1 MAANSGMRGDG
12 SFVDDDEGG
21 CYNSPRFWASFRLV
35 GGGELK
41 RTHYCGD
48 LRREHERREVTLCGW
63 VHVRRDHGGLI
74 FVDLRDR
81 SGRVQVVFDPAA
93 GEEIVESA
101 HRLRAEFVVQVSGEV
116 SLRPKGTENSGLPTG
131 EIEVRAKALLV
142 LNESSTPPFVV
153 EDESDAAE
161 AVRLRYRYLDLR
173 RPSIQ
178 RVFFNR
184 HRITKAIRR
193 HLEGHGFIE
202 VETPV
207 LTKSTPEG
215 ARDYLVP
222 SRANP
227 GAFYAL
233 PQSPQLFKQILMVAG
248 FDRYYQ
254 IVRCFRDED
263 LRADR
268 QPEFTQV
275 DLEMSFV
282 DREDVMAVTEGMLAD
297 VFREIKGAEP
307 GRPFPRL
314 SYREAMERFGS
325 DKPDTRFGLEL
336 VDAASVAREAE
347 FKVFR
352 QALESGGR
360 VKGLN
365 AKGCGSFSRKEIDDL
380 TEEAKKFGAKGL
392 AWMKVTP
399 DGLESAIVK
408 FFTPGQQAEI
418 RRLLSA
424 EPGDLLVFVAD
435 AEAVVHEALGRIRL
449 RIGEGRGLI
458 PADRTD
464 LLWVVDF
471 PLLEWDGE
479 EKRYVAMHHPF
490 TAPMDEDLPLLEADP
505 LKVRAKAYD
514 IVMNGT
520 EIGGGSVRIHREDV
534 QEKMFGLLGI
544 GAEEAREKFG
554 FLLEALQFGAPP
566 HGGIALGLDRLT
578 MLVTGAASIR
588 DVIPFPKTQKGVC
601 PLTQAPSPVSPA
613 QLRELRIRVMD

>member
-1 MAANSGMRGDG
+1 M
-12 SFVDDDEGG
+12 
-21 CYNSPRFWASFRLV
+21 
-35 GGGELK
+35 GGGDLK

-48 LRREHERREVTLCGW
+48 LRKDHVGREVTLCGW

-93 GEEIVESA
+93 GQEIMESA

-116 SLRPKGTENSGLPTG
+116 SLRPQGTENPGLPTG
-131 EIEVRAKALLV
+131 EIEVRARMLLV
-142 LNESSTPPFVV
+142 LNEASTPPFSV

-173 RPSIQ
+173 RPKVQ
-178 RVFFNR
+178 RVFFDR
-184 HRITKAIRR
+184 HRIARTVRR
-193 HLEGHGFIE
+193 FLDGEGFLD

-254 IVRCFRDED
+254 VVRCFRDED

-282 DREDVMAVTEGMLAD
+282 DREDVMAVTEGMLAE

-307 GRPFPRL
+307 GRPFARL

-399 DGLESAIVK
+399 DGLESSIAK

-418 RRLLSA
+418 RRMTSA
-424 EPGDLLVFVAD
+424 EPGDLLLFVAD
-435 AEAVVHEALGRIRL
+435 AEAVVHEALGRLRL

-479 EKRYVAMHHPF
+479 ENRYVAMHHPF
-490 TAPMDEDLPLLEADP
+490 TAPMDEDVSLLEADP

-554 FLLEALQFGAPP
+554 FLLEALRFGAPP

-613 QLRELRIRVMD
+613 QLKELRIRVMD

>member
-1 MAANSGMRGDG
+1 M
-12 SFVDDDEGG
+12 
-21 CYNSPRFWASFRLV
+21 
-35 GGGELK
+35 K

-48 LRREHERREVTLCGW
+48 LRREHGRREVTLCGW

-93 GEEIVESA
+93 GDEIMESA

-116 SLRPKGTENSGLPTG
+116 SLRPKGTENPGLPTG
-131 EIEVRAKALLV
+131 EIEVRAKTLLV
-142 LNESSTPPFVV
+142 LNEASTPPFGV

-178 RVFFNR
+178 RVFFDR

-314 SYREAMERFGS
+314 LYREAMERFGS

-435 AEAVVHEALGRIRL
+435 AESVVHEALGRLRL
-449 RIGEGRGLI
+449 RIGEGRGMI

-544 GAEEAREKFG
+544 GAEEARDKFG

-613 QLRELRIRVMD
+613 QLRELRIRIMD

>member
-1 MAANSGMRGDG
+1 M
-12 SFVDDDEGG
+12 
-21 CYNSPRFWASFRLV
+21 
-35 GGGELK
+35 K

>member
-1 MAANSGMRGDG
+1 MD
-12 SFVDDDEGG
+12 
-21 CYNSPRFWASFRLV
+21 
-35 GGGELK
+35 GGELK

-48 LRREHERREVTLCGW
+48 LRQEHAGRDVTICGW

-81 SGRVQVVFDPAA
+81 SGRVQVVFDPTA
-93 GEEIVESA
+93 GGKIMESA
-101 HRLRAEFVVQVSGEV
+101 HRLRTEFVVEVSGEV
-116 SLRPKGTENSGLPTG
+116 SLRPKGTDNPGLPTG

-142 LNESSTPPFVV
+142 LNDAATPPFSV

-173 RPSIQ
+173 RPIVQ
-178 RVFFNR
+178 RALLDR
-184 HRITKAIRR
+184 HRITKTIRAY
-193 HLEGHGFIE
+193 LDGQGFID

-222 SRANP
+222 SRVNP
-227 GAFYAL
+227 GSFYAL

-248 FDRYYQ
+248 MDRYYQ

-275 DLEMSFV
+275 DMEMSFV
-282 DREDVMAVTEGMLAD
+282 DREDVMAITEGMLAG
-297 VFREIKGAEP
+297 VFQEIKGTAPE
-307 GRPFPRL
+307 RPFRRL

-325 DKPDTRFGLEL
+325 DKPDTRFGLEI
-336 VDAASVAREAE
+336 VDLGAVARDAE

-352 QALESGGR
+352 QAMESGGR

-365 AKGCGSFSRKEIDDL
+365 ARGCGSFSRKEIDDL
-380 TEEAKKFGAKGL
+380 TEEAKTFGAKGL
-392 AWMKVTP
+392 AWMKATP
-399 DGLESAIVK
+399 DGLESAIAK

-418 RRLLSA
+418 RRLMSA
-424 EPGDLLVFVAD
+424 EPGDLILFVAD
-435 AEAVVHEALGRIRL
+435 AETVVHEALGRLRL
-449 RIGEGRGLI
+449 HIGERRGMI

-490 TAPMDEDLPLLEADP
+490 TAPMDEDLPLLGTDP

-534 QEKMFGLLGI
+534 QEKMFALLGI

-566 HGGIALGLDRLT
+566 HGGIALGLDRLA

-613 QLRELRIRVMD
+613 QLRELRIRIMD

>member
-1 MAANSGMRGDG
+1 M
-12 SFVDDDEGG
+12 
-21 CYNSPRFWASFRLV
+21 
-35 GGGELK
+35 
-41 RTHYCGD
+41 
-48 LRREHERREVTLCGW
+48 
-63 VHVRRDHGGLI
+63 
-74 FVDLRDR
+74 
-81 SGRVQVVFDPAA
+81 
-93 GEEIVESA
+93 ESA
-101 HRLRAEFVVQVSGEV
+101 HRLRAEFVVQVSGDV
-116 SLRPKGTENSGLPTG
+116 SLRPQGTENPGLPTG
-131 EIEVRAKALLV
+131 EIEVRARMLLV
-142 LNESSTPPFVV
+142 LNEASTPPFAV

-173 RPSIQ
+173 RPIVQ
-178 RVFFNR
+178 RVFFDR
-184 HRITKAIRR
+184 HRITRTIRSC
-193 HLEGHGFIE
+193 LEGRGFID

-222 SRANP
+222 SRVNP

-248 FDRYYQ
+248 LDRYYQ

-282 DREDVMAVTEGMLAD
+282 DRDDVMAVTEGMLAE
-297 VFREIKGAEP
+297 VFREIKGAAP
-307 GRPFPRL
+307 PTPYPRL
-314 SYREAMERFGS
+314 SYRDAMERFGS

-336 VDAASVAREAE
+336 VDLAAVAREAE

-380 TEEAKKFGAKGL
+380 TEEAKTFGAKGL
-392 AWMKVTP
+392 AWMKAAP
-399 DGLESAIVK
+399 GGLESAIAK

-418 RRLLSA
+418 RRLMSA
-424 EPGDLLVFVAD
+424 EPGDLLLFVAD
-435 AEAVVHEALGRIRL
+435 SEAVVHEALGRLRL
-449 RIGEGRGLI
+449 RIGEARGLV

-490 TAPMDEDLPLLEADP
+490 TAPMDEDLPLLESDP

-554 FLLEALQFGAPP
+554 FLLEALRFGAPP

-613 QLRELRIRVMD
+613 QLRELRIRVVD

>member
-1 MAANSGMRGDG
+1 M
-12 SFVDDDEGG
+12 
-21 CYNSPRFWASFRLV
+21 

-48 LRREHERREVTLCGW
+48 LRREHGGREVVLCGW

-93 GEEIVESA
+93 GAEIMESA
-101 HRLRAEFVVQVSGEV
+101 HRLRAEFVVQVSGDV
-116 SLRPKGTENSGLPTG
+116 SLRPQGTENPGLPTG
-131 EIEVRAKALLV
+131 EIEVRARMLLV
-142 LNESSTPPFVV
+142 LNEASTPPFAV

-173 RPSIQ
+173 RPIVQ
-178 RVFFNR
+178 RVFFDR
-184 HRITKAIRR
+184 HRITRTIRNF
-193 HLEGHGFIE
+193 LEGRGFID

-222 SRANP
+222 SRVNP

-248 FDRYYQ
+248 LDRYYQ

-282 DREDVMAVTEGMLAD
+282 DRDDVMAVTEGMLAE
-297 VFREIKGAEP
+297 VFREIKGAAP
-307 GRPFPRL
+307 PTPYPRL
-314 SYREAMERFGS
+314 SYRDAMERFGS

-336 VDAASVAREAE
+336 VDLAAVAREAE

-380 TEEAKKFGAKGL
+380 TEEAKTFGAKGL
-392 AWMKVTP
+392 AWMKTTQG
-399 DGLESAIVK
+399 GLESAIAK

-418 RRLLSA
+418 RRLMSA
-424 EPGDLLVFVAD
+424 EPGDLLLFVAD
-435 AEAVVHEALGRIRL
+435 SEAVVHEALGRLRL
-449 RIGEGRGLI
+449 RIGEARRLI

-490 TAPMDEDLPLLEADP
+490 TAPMDEDLPLLESDP

-554 FLLEALQFGAPP
+554 FLLEALRFGAPP

-578 MLVTGAASIR
+578 MLVTGASSIR

-613 QLRELRIRVMD
+613 QLRELRIRVVD

>member
-1 MAANSGMRGDG
+1 M
-12 SFVDDDEGG
+12 
-21 CYNSPRFWASFRLV
+21 
-35 GGGELK
+35 K

-93 GEEIVESA
+93 GEEIMESA